1 MKNTLKEI
9 ITGFRSLLTGMGITL
24 GQFFK
29 PTVTVHYPH
38 ETLKMPKRFRGH
50 IELVRDP
57 QTGIAK
63 CFVCK
68 LCEKACPSDCIT
80 VEGIK
85 PEGFKRK
92 TVTSYRLDFTKCSLC
107 GSCVEACRDGAIRFS
122 REFNLASTSKDDFV
136 MDLFKRLQAEAQ
148 SLPLPLGPMPSAPA
162 AAPVASTPAP
172 AATPAAP
179 AAAPTVKSEI
189 SNLKSEIA
197 PAGSASVAS
206 ATAADARPSIAA
218 PLPVTP
224 SKPLSPANPS
234 LPQEVAK

>member
-1 MKNTLKEI
+1 MKAALKEV
-9 ITGFRSLLTGMGITL
+9 ITGFNSLLTGMRITL

-50 IELVRDP
+50 IELVTDP
-57 QTGIAK
+57 ATGKAK

-85 PEGFKRK
+85 PEGAKRK

-122 REFNLASTSKDDFV
+122 REFNLASTNKEEFV
-136 MDLFKRLQAEAQ
+136 MDLFKRLEREAQ
-148 SLPLPLGPMPSAPA
+148 SRAEAGAPTGTATPATSEPKLAPPNGKTMPA
-162 AAPVASTPAP
+162 AAD
-172 AATPAAP
+172 
-179 AAAPTVKSEI
+179 
-189 SNLKSEIA
+189 
-197 PAGSASVAS
+197 AS
-206 ATAADARPSIAA
+206 APLLTPDTRPSS
-218 PLPVTP
+218 V
-224 SKPLSPANPS
+224 PA
-234 LPQEVAK
+234 EVAK